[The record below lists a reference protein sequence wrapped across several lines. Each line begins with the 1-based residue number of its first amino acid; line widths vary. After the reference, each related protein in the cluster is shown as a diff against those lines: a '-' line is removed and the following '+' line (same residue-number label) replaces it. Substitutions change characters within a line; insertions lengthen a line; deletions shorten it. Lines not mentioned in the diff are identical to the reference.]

1 MDLSA
6 EGTIA
11 PTRVA
16 VNLRCQLP
24 PVCRLAVGHR
34 TVEIADFTVPLF
46 ERRGYG
52 TRERGLMLDAAT
64 LGGAIDY
71 SCVHLKKTPRT
82 QKMSRGSQ
90 IRVHLPFPCS
100 LIAGCRPEDFAAK

>member
-1 MDLSA
+1 MDPRA
-6 EGTIA
+6 EGMIA

-34 TVEIADFTVPLF
+34 TVEIADFTVPPF

-71 SCVHLKKTPRT
+71 SCVHLKKPPGL
-82 QKMSRGSQ
+82 K
-90 IRVHLPFPCS
+90 
-100 LIAGCRPEDFAAK
+100 K